1 MPPEGV
7 IWTPDRRVRVFV
19 SSTLAELAPERAAA
33 RSAIEGMHLTP
44 VLFELGARPHP
55 PRALYSAYMNH
66 SDVFIGIYWQRYG
79 WVAPGATVSGLEDE
93 YELSARLPRLL
104 YVKEPAPDR
113 EAGLAR
119 LLARFQAEGSVSY
132 QKFTGPAELAR
143 LVADDLAVLLSERFG
158 PAPSPGSSRLQRPA
172 VPVPLTPTIGRRKE
186 TAAVAGLLRRGV
198 RLVTITGT
206 GGVGKSRLAMIVARA
221 LMADDRGDVYFI
233 SLTSLTDPRH
243 LIATIAGHVGVRLD
257 TPVPLD
263 ALADHLRDRP
273 TLLVLDN
280 FEHLAAAASD
290 LISLLDRCGALQ
302 MLVTSRH
309 VLRLRGE
316 HEFSLAPLDVP
327 PPAGMDIRKADA
339 VKLFVDRAAAA
350 RPGFTL
356 TAANERPVAEL
367 CRRLDGL
374 PLALELAAARL
385 RLLEPG
391 ELLDRIGT
399 RLDLL
404 AGGAADLPERQRA
417 LRATLDWSYNLLTPA
432 EQTLFARLSVFA
444 GGATLAAAEAVC
456 GGDELTDVLEVM
468 ASLLEKSLLVHTA
481 PAAGPARFQMLH
493 VVRAYAWER
502 LTERGQAEELRARHA
517 RWFLDA
523 VVSRE
528 ATGDD
533 RWDSL
538 DAEIGNIRPVQTWAL
553 ERSDLASAATL
564 ARQLR
569 PWWWVRGMVAEALE
583 WLERAAAL
591 AAQLA
596 PTSVEAGWIALAA
609 GHLQQQ
615 AGRSD
620 EAEARLRTA
629 IDLFTSHDQAEG
641 AVAARLALASVL
653 ADNRRLPE
661 AITLARDILRQARQA
676 GRDDIS
682 EWAASILGTFL
693 TVAGELDAARAAHE
707 QARELAAHL
716 GSGLFVA
723 LAHHQL
729 AIVELLAGQLE
740 ECWRHLGLAAAIYSR
755 KPHLEG
761 VSYALEVAAA
771 ACLAGHDVD
780 QAAGAAALAQELHDT
795 LRLPVWPVLRPLHD
809 RFLGEL
815 DAATSGRNR
824 RPAVPSS
831 DPAATLQRICEHHL
845 AGNSSVG
852 GEADQAHRSRHRPL
866 TDGHPRGRGGR
877 GDGEPVRR

>member
-1 MPPEGV
+1 VEDASGVPPEDV

-19 SSTLAELAPERAAA
+19 SSTLAELGPERAVA
-33 RSAIEGMHLTP
+33 RAAIEGMHLTP

-55 PRALYSAYMNH
+55 PRALYSSYMEQ
-66 SDVFIGIYWQRYG
+66 SDVFVGIYWQRYG

-119 LLARFQAEGSVSY
+119 LLARLEGEGSVSY
-132 QKFTGPAELAR
+132 RKFTAPAELAQ
-143 LVADDLAVLLSERFG
+143 LIADDLAVVLSERFA
-158 PAPSPGSSRLQRPA
+158 PPPSPAQPHLPGPT

-186 TAAVAGLLRRGV
+186 IAAVAGLLRRGS

-206 GGVGKSRLAMIVARA
+206 GGVGKSRLAVMVARA
-221 LMADDRGDVYFI
+221 LVADDRGDVQFI
-233 SLTSLTDPRH
+233 SLTSLSDPRH
-243 LIATIAGHVGVRLD
+243 LIATIAAHVGARLD

-263 ALADHLRDRP
+263 ALADHLGQRP

-280 FEHLAAAASD
+280 FEHLAAAAAD
-290 LISLLDRCGALQ
+290 LISLLDRCAALQ
-302 MLVTSRH
+302 VLVTSRH

-316 HEFSLAPLDVP
+316 HEFPLTPLDVP
-327 PPAGMDIRKADA
+327 PPRAMSIRKADA

-356 TAANERPVAEL
+356 TAENERAVAEL

-404 AGGAADLPERQRA
+404 AGGAADLPKRQRA
-417 LRATLDWSYNLLTPA
+417 LRATLDWSYNLLNPA
-432 EQTLFARLSVFA
+432 ERALFTQLSVFA

-468 ASLLEKSLLVHTA
+468 ASLLEKSLLVHMA

-502 LTERGQAEELRARHA
+502 LAERGQADELQARHA

-533 RWDSL
+533 RWEAL
-538 DAEIGNIRPVQTWAL
+538 DAEVDNIRPVLAWAL
-553 ERSDLASAATL
+553 EHHDLAATATL

-569 PWWWVRGMVAEALE
+569 PWWWVRGMVAEALQ
-583 WLERAAAL
+583 WLEHAATMAS
-591 AAQLA
+591 QLA
-596 PTSVEAGWIALAA
+596 PISVEAAWIALAI

-615 AGRSD
+615 AGQSD
-620 EAEARLRTA
+620 EAETRLRTA

-641 AVAARLALASVL
+641 VLAARLALASAL
-653 ADNRRLPE
+653 ADNGHLPE
-661 AITLARDILRQARQA
+661 AITLAQDILNHGCQA
-676 GRDDIS
+676 GRDDIA
-682 EWAASILGTFL
+682 EWASSILGTFL
-693 TVAGELDAARAAHE
+693 TAAGELDAARAAHE
-707 QARELAAHL
+707 RARGLAVRL

-729 AIVELLAGQLE
+729 AIVDLLAGRLE

-755 KPHLEG
+755 KPHLDG

-771 ACLAGHDVD
+771 ACLADHDVD
-780 QAAGAAALAQELHDT
+780 QAADASALAQQLHDT

-809 RFLGEL
+809 RWLGEL
-815 DAATSGRNR
+815 DAATSGRQR
-824 RPAVPSS
+824 QPTRPSS
-831 DPAATLQRICEHHL
+831 DPAAALQRICEDHL
-845 AGNSSVG
+845 TRNGS
-852 GEADQAHRSRHRPL
+852 
-866 TDGHPRGRGGR
+866 
-877 GDGEPVRR
+877 